1 MMRRREFITLIGG
14 AAMVWPFAAWAQDEE
29 RVRRIGVLMSNAKTD
44 PEASARIGALERG
57 LQKLGWSQGRNIS
70 IAYRWNVTDSDSIRT
85 SVRDLIDLNADLLLA
100 HTPATVAA
108 LKQAARTTPIVF
120 VQASDPVTLG
130 LVTNLASSGSNVT
143 GFVLF
148 ETSLGGKWLQ
158 LLRDVAPGIK
168 QVLVIQ
174 SADNPSTRGFL
185 RSIERVASSL
195 KVSLR
200 TADVGDF
207 AEIKRAINELA
218 SSDAGVIVLP
228 SPEAT
233 AQREQIIGLA
243 TLHRLPAIYP
253 FKYYAISGGLLFYG
267 ADNVDQWRQ
276 AASYVD
282 RILRGAEPRDL
293 PIQLPT
299 KFDLVINLKAAGGIG
314 LNIPRDVLLRADE
327 VIE

>member
-1 MMRRREFITLIGG
+1 MIRREFIALLGE
-14 AAMVWPFAAWAQDEE
+14 AAATWPLPARAQEGE
-29 RVRRIGVLMSNAKTD
+29 SVRRIGVLMSNTDTD
-44 PEASARIGALERG
+44 PEALARVGALERG

-70 IAYRWNVTDSDSIRT
+70 VAYHWKVTVADSVRASIRELMEFRPD
-85 SVRDLIDLNADLLLA
+85 VLLA

-108 LKQAARTTPIVF
+108 LKQATRTTPVVF

-130 LVTNLASSGSNVT
+130 LVTNLASSESNVT

-168 QVLVIQ
+168 QALVIQ
-174 SADNPSTRGFL
+174 SQDNPSSTGFL
-185 RSIERVASSL
+185 RSIERVASTL
-195 KVSLR
+195 NVNLR
-200 TADVGDF
+200 TAHVGDF
-207 AEIKRAINELA
+207 EQMNLAMSELA
-218 SSDAGVIVLP
+218 GSDAGVIVLP

-243 TLHRLPAIYP
+243 TLHRIPAVYP

-282 RILRGAEPRDL
+282 RILRGAQPREL

-299 KFDLVINLKAAGGIG
+299 KFDLVINLKAASAIG
-314 LNIPRDVLLRADE
+314 LAIPRDVLLLADE

>member
-1 MMRRREFITLIGG
+1 
-14 AAMVWPFAAWAQDEE
+14 
-29 RVRRIGVLMSNAKTD
+29 MSNAKTD

-85 SVRDLIDLNADLLLA
+85 SVRDLIDLNPDLLLA
-100 HTPATVAA
+100 HTPATVVA

>member
-1 MMRRREFITLIGG
+1 MRRREFITLIGG

-85 SVRDLIDLNADLLLA
+85 SVRDLIDLNPDLFLA

-108 LKQAARTTPIVF
+108 LKQATRTTPIVF

>member
-1 MMRRREFITLIGG
+1 MRRREFITLIGG

>member
-85 SVRDLIDLNADLLLA
+85 SVRDLIDLNPDLFLA

-120 VQASDPVTLG
+120 VQASDPVTLR

-148 ETSLGGKWLQ
+148 ETSLGGTWLQ

-314 LNIPRDVLLRADE
+314 LNIPRDVLLLADE

>member
-1 MMRRREFITLIGG
+1 MRRREYITLLGG
-14 AAMVWPFAAWAQDEE
+14 AAAAWPLAARAQDGE
-29 RVRRIGVLMSNAKTD
+29 RVHRIGVLMSNVETD
-44 PEASARIGALERG
+44 PEASARVGALERG
-57 LQKLGWSQGRNIS
+57 LQKLGWSKGRNINFG
-70 IAYRWNVTDSDSIRT
+70 YRWNVTDADSVRT
-85 SVRDLIDLNADLLLA
+85 SVRDLMASNPDVLLA

-108 LKQAARTTPIVF
+108 LKQATRTTPIVF

-148 ETSLGGKWLQ
+148 EPSLGGKWLQ

-174 SADNPSTRGFL
+174 SADNPSSAGFL

-195 KVSLR
+195 NVNLR
-200 TADVGDF
+200 TAHVGDF
-207 AEIKRAINELA
+207 AEIKRTISELA
-218 SSDAGVIVLP
+218 STDAGVIVLP

-233 AQREQIIGLA
+233 AQREQIIELA
-243 TLHRLPAIYP
+243 TLHRLPAVYP

-282 RILRGAEPRDL
+282 RILRGAQPRDL

-299 KFDLVINLKAAGGIG
+299 KFDLVINLKAASAIG
-314 LNIPRDVLLRADE
+314 LNIPRDVLLLADE

>member
-1 MMRRREFITLIGG
+1 M
-14 AAMVWPFAAWAQDEE
+14 A
-29 RVRRIGVLMSNAKTD
+29 
-44 PEASARIGALERG
+44 PE
-57 LQKLGWSQGRNIS
+57 
-70 IAYRWNVTDSDSIRT
+70 
-85 SVRDLIDLNADLLLA
+85 
-100 HTPATVAA
+100 
-108 LKQAARTTPIVF
+108 
-120 VQASDPVTLG
+120 
-130 LVTNLASSGSNVT
+130 
-143 GFVLF
+143 
-148 ETSLGGKWLQ
+148 
-158 LLRDVAPGIK
+158 IK

-243 TLHRLPAIYP
+243 TLHRLPAVYP

-299 KFDLVINLKAAGGIG
+299 KFDLVINLKAASAIG
-314 LNIPRDVLLRADE
+314 LNIPRDVLLLADE

>member
-85 SVRDLIDLNADLLLA
+85 SVRDLIDLNPDLFLA

-228 SPEAT
+228 SHPRARM
-233 AQREQIIGLA
+233 AAR
-243 TLHRLPAIYP
+243 RL
-253 FKYYAISGGLLFYG
+253 
-267 ADNVDQWRQ
+267 
-276 AASYVD
+276 
-282 RILRGAEPRDL
+282 
-293 PIQLPT
+293 
-299 KFDLVINLKAAGGIG
+299 
-314 LNIPRDVLLRADE
+314 
-327 VIE
+327 

>member
-70 IAYRWNVTDSDSIRT
+70 IAYRGNVTDSDSIRT
-85 SVRDLIDLNADLLLA
+85 SVRDLIDLNPDLFLA

>member
-1 MMRRREFITLIGG
+1 MRRREFITLIGG

-174 SADNPSTRGFL
+174 SADNPSTAGFL

-200 TADVGDF
+200 TANVGDF

-299 KFDLVINLKAAGGIG
+299 KFDLVINLKAASAIG
-314 LNIPRDVLLRADE
+314 LNIPRDVLLLADE

>member
-1 MMRRREFITLIGG
+1 MRRREFITLIGG

-158 LLRDVAPGIK
+158 LLRDVAPGIE